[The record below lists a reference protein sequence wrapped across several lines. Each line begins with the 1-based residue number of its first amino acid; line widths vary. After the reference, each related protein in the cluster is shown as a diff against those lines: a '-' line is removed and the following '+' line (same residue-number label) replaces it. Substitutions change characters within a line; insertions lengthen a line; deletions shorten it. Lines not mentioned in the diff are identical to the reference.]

1 MPRKQTNKILERKN
15 DILEII
21 RKRGEISTN
30 DLVKNTGLSH
40 SQVFY
45 ILRLLQRD
53 GAIREIKRG
62 KVAYWRIVE
71 QGHETTEPED
81 TDII

>member
-15 DILEII
+15 DILDII
-21 RKRGEISTN
+21 RKKGEISTN
-30 DLVKNTGLSH
+30 DLVKTTGLSH

-71 QGHETTEPED
+71 QKQEAADSED
-81 TDII
+81 TDVI

>member
-1 MPRKQTNKILERKN
+1 MPRKQTSKILERKN

-21 RKRGEISTN
+21 KKRGEISTN
-30 DLVKNTGLSH
+30 DLVKATGLSH

-71 QGHETTEPED
+71 QSRETAESED
-81 TDII
+81 TDVI